1 MKEEAHPFR
10 SGRRSLCAILRRL
23 KVYNMK
29 IMAEYVIKE
38 IDFEDLENISVGW
51 DESAYDDV
59 DIMLVKSF
67 IMNELEREYG
77 EGTHIE
83 VYSLG
88 DLIEKMENLVGEPV
102 SPEDLPFDQ
111 VARLMDRFFG
121 KAVKFFVDEE
131 GNLFVALLVDM
142 LPTSSDFMTTLWRF
156 WSNDDK

>member
-1 MKEEAHPFR
+1 
-10 SGRRSLCAILRRL
+10 
-23 KVYNMK
+23 MK

-59 DIMLVKSF
+59 DIMLIKSF

-77 EGTHIE
+77 ERTHIE
-83 VYSLG
+83 LYSLG

-131 GNLFVALLVDM
+131 GNCS
-142 LPTSSDFMTTLWRF
+142 LPY
-156 WSNDDK
+156 